1 MLHEL
6 EKELAQV
13 QNNLVKKEMELE
25 KQQCMTNELEI
36 AIQEERQDKCKAEYG
51 HLRAE
56 IKKLKECLED
66 AKQQQR
72 LAGEAPGQA
81 LSPLPPTQWTRAVP
95 SPLHCLTPIASGSHL
110 TSQQLGP
117 PSKPLPH
124 PNLMLPVKRPPHSR
138 CSGWESRLLLSH
150 AHIFLA
156 ASPFLHTGAQ
166 SSVPCFFAPHSSPP
180 SLGPLSHHSL
190 LPSLLFNSLSL
201 LFLPPNTFT

>member
-81 LSPLPPTQWTRAVP
+81 LAPLPPTPW
-95 SPLHCLTPIASGSHL
+95 SPLHCLTPVAAGSHL

-117 PSKPLPH
+117 PPMPLPH
-124 PNLMLPVKRPPHSR
+124 TPSGGPPHSR
-138 CSGWESRLLLSH
+138 CSGWESRPPLSH
-150 AHIFLA
+150 AHVFSA
-156 ASPFLHTGAQ
+156 ASPLLHTGAQ
-166 SSVPCFFAPHSSPP
+166 SSAPCFFAPHSSPP

-201 LFLPPNTFT
+201 LLWPPSTFT

>member
-81 LSPLPPTQWTRAVP
+81 LAPLPPNPLEP
-95 SPLHCLTPIASGSHL
+95 SPLSHSGRHRIPPHL
-110 TSQQLGP
+110 TAARAAP
-117 PSKPLPH
+117 YAPS
-124 PNLMLPVKRPPHSR
+124 S
-138 CSGWESRLLLSH
+138 
-150 AHIFLA
+150 
-156 ASPFLHTGAQ
+156 
-166 SSVPCFFAPHSSPP
+166 
-180 SLGPLSHHSL
+180 HSL
-190 LPSLLFNSLSL
+190 
-201 LFLPPNTFT
+201 

>member
-72 LAGEAPGQA
+72 LAGEAPGASTVPTAPNA
-81 LSPLPPTQWTRAVP
+81 LDQSSPLP
-95 SPLHCLTPIASGSHL
+95 SPLSHSNHLRIPSHL
-110 TSQQLGP
+110 TAVRTAL
-117 PSKPLPH
+117 
-124 PNLMLPVKRPPHSR
+124 
-138 CSGWESRLLLSH
+138 
-150 AHIFLA
+150 
-156 ASPFLHTGAQ
+156 
-166 SSVPCFFAPHSSPP
+166 
-180 SLGPLSHHSL
+180 
-190 LPSLLFNSLSL
+190 
-201 LFLPPNTFT
+201 